1 MSSNRQGDHR
11 RNGAYGDR
19 TRSKSPDRMRAR
31 ERDGGDRFSGSRHG
45 RDYRDSRDS
54 RDSRDTRDFR
64 DIRDSRDNR
73 NSRDSRDSYRD
84 SRYPRE
90 GRDGDRL
97 PVAPTSRSEADAR
110 PAMDVDESSEPAAR
124 KVPISLEEL
133 IKQKEQ
139 EKQALEKPK
148 FLTKEQRAELALERR
163 AKEVEAQRKAQEL
176 ERQQRAEFDAKAR
189 VEVQDNNRYG
199 YDSRDNRMTARE
211 RGDRDRNSKANGDW
225 RKDSSNNADSSST
238 GVVLADKEIELV
250 KKRYMGIEDKERK
263 IRKRNDKKFVFDWN
277 ADDDTSRDL
286 NPIYTHKHSAQ
297 LFGRGHFAGIDVK
310 DRKDRD
316 QFYDKLLANRRSDAE
331 VARAGELGDMAAQ
344 KARKVNYADRHW
356 TEKPLDQMRERD
368 WRIFKEDFNIA
379 CKGGSIPNPIRR
391 WNESGIDPKILSVI
405 EKVGYSEPTPIQRQ
419 AIPIGLQ
426 NRDIIG
432 IAETGSGKT
441 ASFLIPMLQFIS
453 DLPKL
458 TEQNMVH
465 GPYALIMAPTRELAQ
480 QIEQETLKFAVPLNF
495 NCVSIVGGHAV
506 EEQAFNLRNG
516 AEIIIATPGRLKDCL
531 DRRILVLNQC
541 TYVVMDEA
549 DRMIDLGF
557 EPDVNFILDA
567 LPVSNLKPDTDDAE
581 DASKMTMSID
591 EDASKKYRQTTMFS
605 ATMPPAVERLAKRYL
620 RRPAVVTI
628 GTAGQAVETVEQRVE
643 MISDENKKKNR
654 LMELVKGQYAPPII
668 VFVNQK
674 KSCDMLAKMISSS
687 GLRATTLHGGKSQE
701 QRELALSQ
709 LKSGKSDVL
718 VATDVAGRGIDVQN
732 VSLVVNF
739 DMAKNIEDYTHRIG
753 RTGRAG
759 KSGVAVTFL
768 SSYDTDVYY
777 DLKQMLTKSTL
788 ATVPNEL
795 RNHEAAMTKGGV
807 GGRRRPND
815 EF

>member
-1 MSSNRQGDHR
+1 MSGRAGDHR
-11 RNGAYGDR
+11 RNGGGYRDRSRSIDRNRGRDRDGDR
-19 TRSKSPDRMRAR
+19 Y
-31 ERDGGDRFSGSRHG
+31 GSRNG
-45 RDYRDSRDS
+45 RDYRDGRDS
-54 RDSRDTRDFR
+54 RDA
-64 DIRDSRDNR
+64 RDSRDNR
-73 NSRDSRDSYRD
+73 DWRDARDSRASRDGRDNRDSYRD

-90 GRDGDRL
+90 ERERERS
-97 PVAPTSRSEADAR
+97 PVSSSRATTTDNSSATD
-110 PAMDVDESSEPAAR
+110 MDESNSQPKR

-133 IKQKEQ
+133 IKKKEE
-139 EKQALEKPK
+139 EKLALEKPK
-148 FLTKEQRAELALERR
+148 FLTKEEREKLALEKR
-163 AKEVEAQRKAQEL
+163 AKEVEARRAAQEQ
-176 ERQQRAEFDAKAR
+176 ERQQRADFDSKAR
-189 VEVQDNNRYG
+189 TEVQDNNRYS
-199 YDSRDNRMTARE
+199 YDSRDSRMNA
-211 RGDRDRNSKANGDW
+211 RDRSGRDW
-225 RKDSSNNADSSST
+225 RRDTAEPVSAAS
-238 GVVLADKEIELV
+238 GIVLADKEIDQV
-250 KKRYMGIEDKERK
+250 KKKYMGIEEKERK

-297 LFGRGHFAGIDVK
+297 LFGRGHFAGIDNK
-310 DRKDRD
+310 DNKGGDH
-316 QFYDKLLANRRSDAE
+316 FYDKLMASRRTDVESARLGYVYKNLAKE
-331 VARAGELGDMAAQ
+331 
-344 KARKVNYADRHW
+344 RKINYADRHW
-356 TEKPLDQMRERD
+356 SEKPLDQMRDRD

-391 WNESGIDPKILSVI
+391 WNESNIDTKILEVI
-405 EKVGYSEPTPIQRQ
+405 EKVGYNEPTPIQRQ
-419 AIPIGLQ
+419 AIPIGMQ

-453 DLPKL
+453 DLPRL
-458 TEQNMVH
+458 NEQNMVH

-480 QIEQETLKFAVPLNF
+480 QIEQETLKFAVPLGF

-549 DRMIDLGF
+549 DRMIDMGF
-557 EPDVNFILDA
+557 EADVNFILDA
-567 LPVSNLKPDTDDAE
+567 LPVSNLKPDTGDAE
-581 DASKMTMSID
+581 DASKMAMAID
-591 EDASKKYRQTTMFS
+591 EDSNRKYRQTTMFS

-643 MISDENKKKNR
+643 MITDENKKKSR
-654 LMELVKGQYAPPII
+654 LMDLLKGTQFAPPVI

-674 KSCDMLAKMISSS
+674 KSCDMLAKLINFS
-687 GLRATTLHGGKSQE
+687 GLRSTTLHGGKSQD

-709 LKSGKSDVL
+709 LKNGKSDVL

-759 KSGVAVTFL
+759 RSGVAITFL
-768 SSYDTDVYY
+768 SSYDTEVYY
-777 DLKQMLTKSTL
+777 DLKQMLSKSTL
-788 ATVPNEL
+788 ATIPPEL

-807 GGRRRPND
+807 GGRRRGND